1 MRNKMT
7 IRALWVALLLAML
20 ALVIPAALADE
31 DHPTLALTA
40 DGVVVP
46 EGLTAGVVEL
56 RLQNDTEEAFFMPYI
71 VGLTEGYTVED
82 LEAALAENPG
92 MPPEWVVQ
100 YGGTGVAPASSFDAR
115 FLFDAGEYAV
125 LDFGGEMPTLTALTI
140 AESAEEPAELPETD
154 VTVTLVDFVFAM
166 PNELTAGP
174 QWWQFANAGEQ
185 WHELVLL
192 RLEDDSLTQEDVLDL
207 IMSSEEMPEGVEMVF
222 NWMPVSPGTSTWA
235 SLDLEPGTYAV
246 VCFLPN
252 LLEEE
257 MTPHA
262 MHGMVSVVTVS
273 E

>member
-1 MRNKMT
+1 MRNKIT
-7 IRALWVALLLAML
+7 VRALWVALLLAML
-20 ALVIPAALADE
+20 ALVIPAALADDE
-31 DHPTLALTA
+31 APALVLTA
-40 DGVVVP
+40 EGVVAP
-46 EGLTAGVVEL
+46 EGLTAGVVSL
-56 RLQNDTEEAFFMPYI
+56 RLQNDTEDAFFMPYI
-71 VGLTEGYTVED
+71 VGLTDGYTVED
-82 LEAALAENPG
+82 LEAAIAEDPNG
-92 MPPEWVVQ
+92 LPPEWVVQ
-100 YGGTGVAPASSFDAR
+100 YGGTGVGPASSFDAR
-115 FLFDAGEYAV
+115 FLLEAGDYAV
-125 LDFGGEMPTLTALTI
+125 LDFGGEMPTITALTV
-140 AESAEEPAELPETD
+140 AESTEEPAELPEAD
-154 VTVTLVDFVFAM
+154 VLVTLVDFVFAM

-185 WHELVLL
+185 WHELVLM

-207 IMSSEEMPEGVEMVF
+207 IMSSEEMPAGVEMIF

-262 MHGMVSVVTVS
+262 MHGMVSVITV